1 MGVGSRSHLYSV
13 HRGFVGIR
21 LEVSTVNLY
30 LHGRDCFVFCLTVDR
45 STAIVAAIMRVDY
58 GLAVAKM
65 ESWIE
70 E

>member
-1 MGVGSRSHLYSV
+1 V
-13 HRGFVGIR
+13 HRRFVGIG
-21 LEVSTVNLY
+21 LKVSTVNLC
-30 LHGRDCFVFCLTVDR
+30 LHGRDCFAFRLTVDR
-45 STAIVAAIMRVDY
+45 STAVVATIVRVDY